1 VNLTNQIVLV
11 VDDDP
16 DICWALEHVLGG
28 LEAHCIRAL
37 NGKAAL
43 KAARLNRLTL
53 ALLDAKLPDVDG
65 LELARS
71 IRVAYPGILVVV
83 VSGYFYKDD
92 PAIQTAL
99 EQGLIHGF
107 IEKPFS
113 HREVIAT
120 VKKALSFQEA
130 ASLATMLQERR
141 VKRPWPGWTS
151 GLVMKY
157 PLQPLPDGRGS
168 SRAWRAATVR
178 ERLPAIGMGLSRQN
192 APRAAHGFKR

>member
-1 VNLTNQIVLV
+1 MNLANQIALV

-16 DICWALEHVLGG
+16 DICWALEHILGG
-28 LEAHCIRAL
+28 LAAHCIRAL

-43 KAARLNRLTL
+43 KAARLNRVTL

-71 IRVAYPGILVVV
+71 IRIAYPEILVLV

-113 HREVIAT
+113 HSEIIET
-120 VKKALSFQEA
+120 VKNALSFQEA
-130 ASLATMLQERR
+130 AFRATMFQERR
-141 VKRPWPGWTS
+141 
-151 GLVMKY
+151 L
-157 PLQPLPDGRGS
+157 
-168 SRAWRAATVR
+168 AC
-178 ERLPAIGMGLSRQN
+178 AIAGE
-192 APRAAHGFKR
+192 